1 MDFPHIN
8 DTKYPD
14 ISTVDV
20 YKFQNTFDYARWT
33 GKVAFKLC
41 NVLWNSNYADVPKF
55 ETDEKRDEWF
65 DAVDGIV
72 WTSESAFNNT
82 PENSIRVPIP
92 YNDAY
97 RYNYLVVEMPMQ
109 TSDGNPIDYEN
120 DKTRVKQW
128 HFFVDSMEQLS
139 PSTTEIYITLDYWTQ
154 FINTVDI
161 PYLMLE
167 RGHAPMALS
176 DVDEYLQNPLE
187 NSEYL
192 LADDYNYGKE
202 RVISKSSYIPIG
214 NGKKWVMF
222 AVPIEAADFANLGGS
237 TLSGQSIPPTYANDS
252 SIRWG
257 YQIIVNDYE
266 WKYGNANY
274 SNAQLPITAMA
285 DVDGNVF
292 NGCYV
297 YAIESENAYEF
308 FNELAKSCVHLLHA
322 IQAVFVLAEDMITLY
337 DTFVFRGYQLRKV
350 RKRNVEINFTLN
362 KEAFEFDEK
371 YENITKLYTFPY
383 SSLEITDDDGFV
395 AEVRIENIS
404 NLQFHREVSTAFP
417 FVRYNMFFTG
427 INGSG
432 SYAYNWVD
440 LNGSNVNKEMWESD
454 FSKFMMNWDIPTY
467 TVFAS
472 AESDLLAN
480 NYAGLMN
487 DRERALV
494 NYRNAIRFANTGYDN
509 TADTM
514 ATNTANVG
522 RQTTAQKTNS
532 NHRIN
537 FNNAN
542 YDANSQAN
550 VENMQ
555 HGNDFNYNSTQWNMG
570 KMGDDYAYANQASR
584 AALNLDFDAASVAVG
599 SSVISGVTSVLGAT
613 VGGALSDGKDG
624 AAKGAA
630 TSAIGAIGGVV
641 GTAYTSYATC
651 SNKADYELAMEEINN
666 GQVINSQNVLD
677 NLNRLQREFNE
688 AVCNTNNANM
698 REITTHNNNLDS
710 ITTDVTNAMQNANA
724 LASQNTETNNANWTR
739 YVGVNNAQENLVQ
752 AQRDAEAR
760 FRNAR
765 LQAPVSETE
774 SGGNAYP
781 DIWERRGVRVNVRKQ
796 TKSAIA
802 QTGDAMLRFGYAL
815 HRVWDM
821 SNGFDYM
828 KYFTFWKAEDIWIN
842 EGNGLAGNAVNVIG
856 DILMKG
862 VTVWND
868 PEKIGKVGLYDN
880 WKEV

>member
-20 YKFQNTFDYARWT
+20 YKFQNNFDYARWT

-65 DAVDGIV
+65 DAIDGIV

-237 TLSGQSIPPTYANDS
+237 TLSGDSTPPTYANDS

-274 SNAQLPITAMA
+274 SNAQLPITALA

-297 YAIESENAYEF
+297 YAIESERAYEF
-308 FNELAKSCVHLLHA
+308 FNDLAKSCVHLLHA

-350 RKRNVEINFTLN
+350 KKRNVEINFTLN

-404 NLQFHREVSTAFP
+404 NLQFHCEVSTAFP

-494 NYRNAIRFANTGYDN
+494 NYRNAIRYANTGYDN
-509 TADTM
+509 TADSMT
-514 ATNTANVG
+514 TNTTNVAATQNGLMGNMQDANNNADLKVDTYLDGGSISDIGGSGGYLSDTYNASLQKLSDDTDADLILMAQTYTLGQDMTVATSVLNAGGTIGGGIVSGAETGAAFGLPGAVVG
-522 RQTTAQKTNS
+522 AIGNGVASGVSAAMGASLALTNNSNLYQNSYDQVNAKFRSARDNMKRLTTAQKTYNGLCKGADNGMRTAITTRFSGS
-532 NHRIN
+532 NGI
-537 FNNAN
+537 NNAN
-542 YDANSQAN
+542 
-550 VENMQ
+550 
-555 HGNDFNYNSTQWNMG
+555 
-570 KMGDDYAYANQASR
+570 
-584 AALNLDFDAASVAVG
+584 AVR
-599 SSVISGVTSVLGAT
+599 T
-613 VGGALSDGKDG
+613 
-624 AAKGAA
+624 
-630 TSAIGAIGGVV
+630 
-641 GTAYTSYATC
+641 
-651 SNKADYELAMEEINN
+651 
-666 GQVINSQNVLD
+666 
-677 NLNRLQREFNE
+677 
-688 AVCNTNNANM
+688 
-698 REITTHNNNLDS
+698 
-710 ITTDVTNAMQNANA
+710 
-724 LASQNTETNNANWTR
+724 QNTETNNANWTR

-752 AQRDAEAR
+752 AQKDAEAR
-760 FRNAR
+760 FRSAR
-765 LQAPVSETE
+765 LQAPISETE
-774 SGGNAYP
+774 SSGNAYP

-842 EGNGLAGNAVNVIG
+842 EGDGLAGNAVNVIG